1 MDAAIIIESGHPL
14 PERQRSLGD
23 YLAGLPVATGAPSDK
38 SAFIPGIVSRGQVA
52 TSIRHWE
59 KKLNTKYRTHQTN
72 IGLRIWRIE

>member
-38 SAFIPGIVSRGQVA
+38 SVLIPDVVRGQVA

-59 KKLNTKYRTHQTN
+59 RKLNTKYRTHQTN
-72 IGLRIWRIE
+72 KGLRVWRIE

>member
-38 SAFIPGIVSRGQVA
+38 SAFIPDVVRGQVA

-59 KKLNTKYRTHQTN
+59 RKLNTKYRTHQTN